1 MFRNLARRK
10 LRTALT
16 IIGVTVGIWALM
28 VMSAMANK
36 LTAIVEGGSTYF
48 DNKVVVSEAC
58 SRVLTMQDGVITGGS
73 EAGRGYGV

>member
-16 IIGVTVGIWALM
+16 TLGITVGIWALM
-28 VMSAMANK
+28 VMSATANN

-48 DNKVVVSEAC
+48 DNKVEGNQVRIASN
-58 SRVLTMQDGVITGGS
+58 RL
-73 EAGRGYGV
+73 